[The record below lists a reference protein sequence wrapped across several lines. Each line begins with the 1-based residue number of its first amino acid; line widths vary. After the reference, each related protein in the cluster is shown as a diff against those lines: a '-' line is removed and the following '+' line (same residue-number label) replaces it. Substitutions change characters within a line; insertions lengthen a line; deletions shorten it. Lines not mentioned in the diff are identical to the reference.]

1 MAPGKIVTRVGL
13 RTDEGV
19 ALLDKQHVCSYNMRS
34 QSLRSSALELLNV
47 TSKLSLPVTNG
58 FDLSSDFL
66 QKLLSRKDFDLIV
79 TESPECVHIDS
90 DLFNREVFNVREGGV
105 EIRVGRLNVANQT
118 QTLELNV
125 PVVSVS
131 MKTNKSTTLQL
142 HAMHV
147 GSASTKADNSD
158 FFMQSYIYNGS
169 FVALNV
175 RNMLRKH
182 VPVNG
187 FHMKN
192 NSSHFDTRT
201 AVTNHHR
208 KLMRDLSLG
217 SEMGG
222 ANVRVTPHSIQC
234 STDIDT
240 KSDVCGN
247 TGKCQFQ
254 TIYLKL

>member
-142 HAMHV
+142 HAMHI

>member
-13 RTDEGV
+13 KTDEGV
-19 ALLDKQHVCSYNMRS
+19 VLLDKQHVCSYDMRS
-34 QSLRSSALELLNV
+34 QSLRSSALELLNI

-58 FDLSSDFL
+58 FDLSSSFL
-66 QKLLSRKDFDLIV
+66 RKLLSRKDFDLIV
-79 TESPECVHIDS
+79 TESPECIHIDS

-105 EIRVGRLNVANQT
+105 EIRVGRLNVASHT

-131 MKTNKSTTLQL
+131 MKTDKSTTLQL

-147 GSASTKADNSD
+147 GSATTKPDNSN

-169 FVALNV
+169 IVALNV

-182 VPVNG
+182 VPVND
-187 FHMKN
+187 FHVKN
-192 NSSHFDTRT
+192 NSSHFDTRL
-201 AVTNHHR
+201 AVTKHHS
-208 KLMRDLSLG
+208 KLMRDLSLS

-222 ANVRVTPHSIQC
+222 ANVCVTPHSIQC
-234 STDIDT
+234 CTDLDT

-247 TGKCQFQ
+247 GGKCQFQ

>member
-66 QKLLSRKDFDLIV
+66 QKVLSRKDFDLIV

>member
-34 QSLRSSALELLNV
+34 QSLRSSAFELLNV

>member
-66 QKLLSRKDFDLIV
+66 QKVLSRKDFDLIV

-254 TIYLKL
+254 TIYLNL